1 VTTVPAGALD
11 VAALRRWM
19 TGNAGA
25 DGSAALDVEL
35 APGGRSN
42 LTFFVSQGER
52 QWVLRRPPL
61 GPVLPSAHDM
71 RREVKVLRALR
82 DTEVPVPRV
91 QAFCPEDGVIGAPFY
106 LMDRVP
112 GTVVRGA
119 ADILGLG
126 RPELAELADQLV
138 QVLARIHSVDWRA
151 VGLADHGRSAGFLER
166 QLARWTQQWQ
176 RSTTRE
182 LPEMDLLLS
191 RLAATMPQ
199 ARPPTLVHGDFRLDN
214 VLFALHPTPAPT
226 AVLDWELSTIGDPL
240 TDVGLL
246 MVYWPDPSDP
256 LPPPSVAPQLG
267 SGTPL
272 PSRAELAAR
281 YCEATGLDL
290 SHLGFYVMFGFFKLA
305 VILEGLHRR
314 YASGRAVGDGF
325 DRVGA
330 EVPQLVDRALAV
342 DADGLAGLPHR
353 TIRGSA

>member
-61 GPVLPSAHDM
+61 GPLLPSAHDM

-91 QAFCPEDGVIGAPFY
+91 QAFCPEDRVIGAPFY
-106 LMDRVP
+106 LMDGVP

-119 ADILGLG
+119 ADILDLG
-126 RPELAELADQLV
+126 RPELAELAELADQLV

-151 VGLADHGRSAGFLER
+151 VGLTDHGRSAGFLER

-182 LPEMDLLLS
+182 LPEMDLL
-191 RLAATMPQ
+191 
-199 ARPPTLVHGDFRLDN
+199 
-214 VLFALHPTPAPT
+214 
-226 AVLDWELSTIGDPL
+226 LDWELSTIGDPL